1 MIDADAHGF
10 VLITQV
16 DRLRPIREW
25 QPPYHWETGQRPK
38 EIAIRDALTYRRETL
53 PLVSGLFPIVT
64 GGPDRTAW
72 GIDPV
77 AQAIVSSL
85 NPTQQTR
92 LARFLTSLSAQALA
106 AETLIAR
113 YHIQITTTQSLTT
126 WLKSPVLSFLSN
138 LATGT
143 PELGLLLATQIP
155 VEQIPLIL
163 GKLQLAYNL
172 FNLLTA
178 AQNSAQNKLQPRS
191 FNLLALW
198 PALIQSS
205 GNGDRD
211 ARAFGRLMLEYWT
224 GGLPSE
230 QLRDRLDQLLALDLN

>member
-1 MIDADAHGF
+1 MLSD
-10 VLITQV
+10 L
-16 DRLRPIREW
+16 
-25 QPPYHWETGQRPK
+25 
-38 EIAIRDALTYRRETL
+38 RDALTYRRETL

-64 GGPDRTAW
+64 DGPDRAAW
-72 GIDPV
+72 GIDLV

-85 NPTQQTR
+85 DPTQQTR

-163 GKLQLAYNL
+163 GKLQLAYDL

-178 AQNSAQNKLQPRS
+178 AQNSAQDTSQSKLQPRS

-224 GGLPSE
+224 GRLPSE
-230 QLRDRLDQLLALDLN
+230 QLRDRLDQLLALELN